1 MQANDIIQTWL
12 LKATHDLETAKI
24 IATQM
29 PDFDDTIAFHC
40 QQAIEK
46 SLKGYLVYLN
56 IEFKPVHDLGYL
68 LNLIGTKDDSLD
80 KYFDKVDRI
89 SRFAVQIR
97 YPDQIIKLTGDQI
110 REALELAEL
119 LFGLIYN
126 RFLHFGTCKKEDQI

>member
-1 MQANDIIQTWL
+1 MPADEIIQAWL
-12 LKATHDLETAKI
+12 LKAEHDLATAKI
-24 IATQM
+24 VASQL

-46 SLKGYLVYLN
+46 SFKGYLVYLD

-80 KYFDKVDRI
+80 LYYDRVVRV

-97 YPDQIIKLTGDQI
+97 YPDQVIKLTKEQI
-110 REALELAEL
+110 SDAIELANLIFEL
-119 LFGLIYN
+119 VQSKITSN
-126 RFLHFGTCKKEDQI
+126 SH

>member
-1 MQANDIIQTWL
+1 MPANDIIQAWL
-12 LKATHDLETAKI
+12 LKAAHDLQTAEI
-24 IATQM
+24 VASHL

-46 SLKGYLVYLN
+46 SLKGYLVYLD

-80 KYFDKVDRI
+80 LYYDKVDRV

-97 YPDQIIKLTGDQI
+97 YPDQVIRLTKEQI
-110 REALELAEL
+110 REAIELACLIFEL
-119 LFGLIYN
+119 VQRKITNISY
-126 RFLHFGTCKKEDQI
+126 